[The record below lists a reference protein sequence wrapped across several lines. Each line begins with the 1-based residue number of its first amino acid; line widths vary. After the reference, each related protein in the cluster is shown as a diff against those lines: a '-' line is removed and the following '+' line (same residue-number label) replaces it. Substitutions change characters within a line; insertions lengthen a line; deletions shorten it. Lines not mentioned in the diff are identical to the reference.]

1 MSMLLRLAMGVLA
14 ILLLLSLVPSFS
26 YAETVVSVS
35 GGDLNGYVVGGPS
48 PQYVAASWTS
58 SVAFSNV
65 SISASMSRGTF
76 PDYMGTAYLTDS
88 LGAGTGAGNVIG
100 TATVDGHLLGNCCTV
115 LTLFTGLSLG
125 PGTYYLVLTAPQS
138 TDNFE
143 YLGWQNGSSPTIT
156 LAPGVTLGNV
166 YYLHGQDLAFPPEGN
181 FILTGENK
189 QMIFDVIAEPVPEPS
204 SLLLLGSGLMGAA
217 GAIRRKLRG

>member
-1 MSMLLRLAMGVLA
+1 MSMSLRLAMGVLA
-14 ILLLLSLVPSFS
+14 ILLLLSLLPSFT
-26 YAETVVSVS
+26 YAETVVSVT
-35 GGDLNGYVVGGPS
+35 GGDLNGYGVGSPS
-48 PQYVAASWTS
+48 PQYIAASWTS

-65 SISASMSRGTF
+65 SISASMFRGTF
-76 PDYMGTAYLTDS
+76 PDYTGTAYLTDS
-88 LGAGTGAGNVIG
+88 LGPGTGAGNVIG
-100 TATVDGHLLGNCCTV
+100 TAPIDGHLLGNCCTV

-143 YLGWQNGSSPTIT
+143 YLGWQYGGSPTIT
-156 LAPGVTLGNV
+156 LAPGVTLGDGYWV
-166 YYLHGQDLAFPPEGN
+166 SGEDLAFPPEAD
-181 FILTGENK
+181 FQLLSADTK
-189 QMIFDVIAEPVPEPS
+189 LIFDVTAVPEPS